1 LFACMELNAIGAK
14 SVATLVAKRLGL
26 ILPEATPDQSDEL

>member
-1 LFACMELNAIGAK
+1 MELSVIGTK
-14 SVATLVAKRLGL
+14 SVVRLVAKRLGL